1 VPSPSTFWQVSAN
14 FDDPAKAIATNGRSP
29 RALRKSIMMVWD
41 VSCELMLRF
50 NDIVIMII
58 VMSGDVDLGGKDPLY
73 SQDG

>member
-1 VPSPSTFWQVSAN
+1 
-14 FDDPAKAIATNGRSP
+14 
-29 RALRKSIMMVWD
+29 MMVWD